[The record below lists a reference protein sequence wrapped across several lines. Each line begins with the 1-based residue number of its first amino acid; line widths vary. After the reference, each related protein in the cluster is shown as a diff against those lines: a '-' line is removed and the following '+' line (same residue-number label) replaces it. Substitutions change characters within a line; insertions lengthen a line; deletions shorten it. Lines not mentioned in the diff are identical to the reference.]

1 MSVSTNDR
9 TAPGAAQHEG
19 TVREVGDADFAATI
33 EQHDGLAV
41 VDFWATWCGPCRM
54 IAPVVEQL
62 AAEYAGRVRVAKL
75 DTDANPQTTVRFGVR
90 SIPSVLFFKNGQL
103 VDRVVGAVPKAVLAE
118 RFARHGA

>member
-9 TAPGAAQHEG
+9 TAPAAAPAEG

-33 EQHDGLAV
+33 EQHEGVAV

-75 DTDANPQTTVRFGVR
+75 DTDANPQTTVRYGVR
-90 SIPSVLFFKNGQL
+90 SIPTVLFFKNGEL

-118 RFARHGA
+118 RVARHVA